1 MTPIFVVEA
10 FDKQMIV
17 EDVPLDALTNA
28 KIRERGQFRDQ
39 IEQMPGELP
48 TQSGHRHQ
56 KLTLR
61 ANWTIRGLELKL
73 RTLPKSGVLMS
84 LTGLS
89 RFG

>member
-1 MTPIFVVEA
+1 MGYFFHAKSLRGSNKTSTMP
-10 FDKQMIV
+10 
-17 EDVPLDALTNA
+17 
-28 KIRERGQFRDQ
+28 KIREQGLEFRDQ

-48 TQSGHRHQ
+48 TLSGHRHQ
-56 KLTLR
+56 KLTLS